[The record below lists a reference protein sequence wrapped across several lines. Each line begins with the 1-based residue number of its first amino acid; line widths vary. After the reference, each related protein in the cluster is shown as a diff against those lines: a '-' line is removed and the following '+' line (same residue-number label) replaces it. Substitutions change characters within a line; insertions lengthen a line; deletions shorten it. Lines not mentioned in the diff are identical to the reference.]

1 MLCEE
6 GRLARCLQDTHRSH
20 VTDDPMRFDLPA
32 FRSAALLGCSGAVF
46 SALSLL
52 APPTGTLSDEPSTPV
67 VAETPAPPYPAV
79 EAPEPV
85 ALDLETV
92 LETVVPL
99 TAGEASYYA
108 ASLDGNPTAS
118 GEPYDHDDL
127 TAAHRTLPFGT
138 RLLVRNERN
147 GKEVVVTVND
157 RGPFVRGRVID
168 LSGAA
173 AQQLGMVKAGTAR
186 VAVAKIVG

>member
-1 MLCEE
+1 
-6 GRLARCLQDTHRSH
+6 
-20 VTDDPMRFDLPA
+20 MRFDLPA

-52 APPTGTLSDEPSTPV
+52 APPTDGPPDEPSIPAV
-67 VAETPAPPYPAV
+67 VETPAPPYPVV

-92 LETVVPL
+92 VERVVPVA
-99 TAGEASYYA
+99 AGEASYYA

-157 RGPFVRGRVID
+157 RGPFIRGRLID
-168 LSGAA
+168 VSGAA
-173 AQQLGMVKAGTAR
+173 ARRLGMVKAGTAP